1 MARDLLTQSRT
12 TVAPTGLRLGA
23 RLRQLR
29 AAASLTQSELAG
41 DRFSKEYVSQIER
54 GKTRPTR
61 ETIEWLA
68 ARLGVDPGFLA
79 NGVATDERGRLEG
92 ALARAETLIEA
103 LMNDEAAAEYESL
116 VPAARATGVPE
127 LTVRALIGAGRT
139 QMRLGGLRTGLE
151 LLNEARGI
159 VESVPFSDL
168 ERAEVLY
175 ALGVCR
181 YLLNSVQTALGLLN
195 EALNL
200 AERSGMPSDQLRSNI
215 LSWRSRCWRRQRDYE
230 AAREDIERALE
241 LAEDANDPR
250 TIGAAY
256 FQASLVADR
265 EGHWVL
271 ARNYAERARAAYEE
285 LSDQVH
291 VGQLTNNLGAL
302 NFQLGNPEKAIEL
315 LKEAF
320 AIALG
325 TGRDAD
331 AAQAVSSLAQIH
343 LRLGNVEQAEER
355 ARHALRLLESAG
367 YEDYVDEVGSAQL
380 VLGRALLEQDRVE
393 EAGEAF
399 QAAEEC
405 FDQLGSASHRAAAW
419 VARGDL
425 ATKTLQA
432 TDGGDARE
440 VGTAHVSRGGVRP
453 PRLRV
458 RSAHQAGR
466 LERRRLLVDGGS
478 VEG

>member
-1 MARDLLTQSRT
+1 MTRDAALTFSRAA
-12 TVAPTGLRLGA
+12 APSGLRLGE

-29 AAASLTQSELAG
+29 VAAGLTQSDVAG

-61 ETIEWLA
+61 ETVEWLA

-92 ALARAETLIEA
+92 ALSRAEAMIEA
-103 LMNDEAAAEYESL
+103 LENDEAAAEYETL

-127 LTVRALIGAGRT
+127 LEVRALVGAGRT
-139 QMRLGGLRTGLE
+139 QMRLGALKPALD
-151 LLNEARGI
+151 LLNGARVI
-159 VESVPFSDL
+159 VEGASFSDI
-168 ERAEVLY
+168 ERAEVFY

-181 YLLNSVQTALGLLN
+181 YLLNSNQTAVGLLN
-195 EALNL
+195 EALTL
-200 AERSGMPSDQLRSNI
+200 AERSGLPSDSLRSNI

-230 AAREDIERALE
+230 AAREDVERALQ

-271 ARNYAERARAAYEE
+271 ARNYAERARSAYEE
-285 LSDQVH
+285 LSDRVH
-291 VGQLTNNLGAL
+291 VGQLTNNLGGL
-302 NFQLGNPEKAIEL
+302 NFLLGKTDDAIAL

-320 AIALG
+320 GIALD

-331 AAQAVSSLAQIH
+331 AGRAVSSLAQIH
-343 LRLGNVEQAEER
+343 LRTGNVEQAEGQ
-355 ARHALRLLESAG
+355 ARQALQLLDG
-367 YEDYVDEVGSAQL
+367 QEDYLDEIGNAQL
-380 VLGRALLEQDRVE
+380 VLGRSLLEQGDLDRAE
-393 EAGEAF
+393 QAF
-399 QAAEEC
+399 ASAEES
-405 FDQLGSASHRAAAW
+405 FSQLGSASHRAAAW

-425 ATKTLQA
+425 AARRGDDRLAAHLYRTAAEALQ
-432 TDGGDARE
+432 D
-440 VGTAHVSRGGVRP
+440 VRF
-453 PRLRV
+453 
-458 RSAHQAGR
+458 
-466 LERRRLLVDGGS
+466 
-478 VEG
+478 

>member
-1 MARDLLTQSRT
+1 MTRDAALTQTRSAVT
-12 TVAPTGLRLGA
+12 GGLRLGE

-29 AAASLTQSELAG
+29 VAANLTQSELAG
-41 DRFSKEYVSQIER
+41 ERFSKEYVSQIER

-68 ARLGVDPGFLA
+68 VRLGVDAGFLA

-103 LMNDEAAAEYESL
+103 LRNDEAAAEYESL
-116 VPAARATGVPE
+116 IPAARATGVPE
-127 LTVRALIGAGRT
+127 LAVRALVGAGRT
-139 QMRLGGLRTGLE
+139 QMRLGALKQAMD

-159 VESVPFSDL
+159 VESGNFSDL
-168 ERAEVLY
+168 ERSEVLY

-181 YLLNSVQTALGLLN
+181 YQLNSVQTALGLLN
-195 EALNL
+195 EALGL

-230 AAREDIERALE
+230 AAREDIERALQ

-271 ARNYAERARAAYEE
+271 ARNYAERARSAYEE
-285 LSDQVH
+285 LADKVH

-302 NFQLGNPEKAIEL
+302 NFLLGKPDEAIGL

-320 AIALG
+320 GIALE

-331 AAQAVSSLAQIH
+331 AGRAVSSLAQIH
-343 LRLGNVEQAEER
+343 LRTGNVEQAEEQS
-355 ARHALRLLESAG
+355 RHALQLLEAAG
-367 YEDYVDEVGSAQL
+367 YEDYIDEVGSAQL
-380 VLGRALLEQDRVE
+380 VLGRALLEQGRLD
-393 EAGEAF
+393 EAEQAF
-399 QAAEEC
+399 AAAESA
-405 FDQLGSASHRAAAW
+405 FDALGSASHRASAW

-425 ATKTLQA
+425 AARRGDDRLAAHLYRTAAEALQ
-432 TDGGDARE
+432 D
-440 VGTAHVSRGGVRP
+440 VRF
-453 PRLRV
+453 
-458 RSAHQAGR
+458 
-466 LERRRLLVDGGS
+466 
-478 VEG
+478 